1 MKLVDRDIAQ
11 DMLLLEKMLAHAY
24 AVAETESANQELR
37 EACRRLHAEAERL
50 HAHLFHAMHQRG
62 WYKTPVASQQ
72 AIESAVLQ
80 WEQRQLRRPELDDAR
95 P

>member
-37 EACRRLHAEAERL
+37 EACRRLHAQAEKL
-50 HAHLFHAMHQRG
+50 HAGEWRM
-62 WYKTPVASQQ
+62 P
-72 AIESAVLQ
+72 
-80 WEQRQLRRPELDDAR
+80 
-95 P
+95 

>member
-37 EACRRLHAEAERL
+37 EACRRLHAQAEKP
-50 HAHLFHAMHQRG
+50 HAGEWRM
-62 WYKTPVASQQ
+62 P
-72 AIESAVLQ
+72 
-80 WEQRQLRRPELDDAR
+80 
-95 P
+95 